1 MPLTPNPFL
10 SPNRKRHLHNKK
22 YGTNYSPIESVDMK
36 SPTPYNDI
44 NKVKDLLDSFG
55 VGYNIEKKGEHM
67 LIEITGQAEKVR
79 AYPGFYCTYKFD
91 LEGNFIEI
99 LILE

>member
-1 MPLTPNPFL
+1 MPRSKIMSQFT
-10 SPNRKRHLHNKK
+10 
-22 YGTNYSPIESVDMK
+22 ESLAEAEDSKIMH
-36 SPTPYNDI
+36 PTPYNDI

-67 LIEITGQAEKVR
+67 LIEITDQAEKVR

-91 LEGNFIEI
+91 LEGKFIEI
-99 LILE
+99 LMLE